1 MRRTAPEEPIVSAAM
16 PRIKADQT
24 RDKCDWAQ
32 VQPHPMAED
41 PTSQVARLAPETD
54 LRVSS
59 PSLALLLG
67 SRASHACGCFMNLSH
82 FRHRVSFLILVA
94 AAFLWAGVPYAHVP
108 FEWFETL
115 FHESS
120 HALTAWLTGGQV
132 SRIELHLDGSGLTWT
147 AGGMGAL
154 VSFAG
159 YAGAVFWGAGL
170 YGLATAVSTRAAR
183 TVVIGLLVLGGLE
196 TFTWLA
202 FSPGSWLIM
211 GTMMGI
217 LALLLWRPAAGLAR
231 QALRFIGLYVLLSGI
246 RSPTFQ
252 LAQGVAHS
260 DAMDLRTLTWIPASV
275 WVGLWVM
282 LGALTLAV
290 LYWREHRADGA
301 ARREALSPTLTTAGT
316 KSGA

>member
-1 MRRTAPEEPIVSAAM
+1 MRLGRGSAS
-16 PRIKADQT
+16 PSGQ
-24 RDKCDWAQ
+24 
-32 VQPHPMAED
+32 D
-41 PTSQVARLAPETD
+41 PTLQAARLAPEMD

-59 PSLALLLG
+59 PFLALPSFDL
-67 SRASHACGCFMNLSH
+67 RAPHACGCFMNLSR
-82 FRHRVSFLILVA
+82 FRHRVSFLILVT

-120 HALTAWLTGGQV
+120 HALMAWVTGGQV

-159 YAGAVFWGAGL
+159 YAGAVFWGAAL
-170 YGLATAVSTRAAR
+170 YGLATAVSARAAR
-183 TVVIGLLVLGGLE
+183 TVVLGLLVLGAWE
-196 TFTWLA
+196 TLAWLA

-211 GTMMGI
+211 GTMMAI
-217 LALLLWRPAAGLAR
+217 LALLLWKPAAGLAR

-260 DAMDLRTLTWIPASV
+260 DAMDLRAVTWVPASV
-275 WVGLWVM
+275 WVGLWVT
-282 LGALTLAV
+282 LGALTLAA
-290 LYWREHRADGA
+290 LYWREHRADHATGSDT
-301 ARREALSPTLTTAGT
+301 LSPTRTTVGT
-316 KSGA
+316 KSSA